1 MEISIHVQ
9 VLAAVFLIAAVMGAV
24 TSRTHFCAM
33 GAVSDWVIIGDT
45 GRMRSWVFAM
55 AVALAGVIALEAA
68 GIANLSGDT
77 FPPYRTANF
86 AWIRYLLG
94 GLMFGVGMTL
104 ASGCGNRT
112 LVRVGGG
119 NLKSLVVLVIFATCA
134 YLMQWTPLYEKAF
147 LPWVAATT
155 VNLQSYGLA
164 NQELGTVLAGMFGI
178 GRSQGFNLAVALA
191 VMAAMLVFCFKSA
204 DFRNERD
211 HILGGAVVG
220 IAIILGW
227 WLTGGSIG
235 REWRDYAEMATV
247 VPSRV
252 QVQSYT
258 FVAPTGDTLRYLFDP
273 LNFSLVNFGVVALA
287 GVIAGSSL
295 AMGLTGNLRIEWF
308 VSWSDFA
315 SHAVGAVLMGI
326 GGMLS
331 MGCTFGQAITGIST
345 LAIGSILTF
354 LAIVIGCTLTLKYQ
368 YWRVAGEFDEKQDP

>member
-1 MEISIHVQ
+1 MQITIHIQ
-9 VLAAVFLIAAVMGAV
+9 VLVAVFAVAVIIGAV
-24 TSRTHFCAM
+24 TSKTNFCAM
-33 GAVSDWVIIGDT
+33 GAVSDWVNIGDT
-45 GRMRSWVFAM
+45 GRMRAWVFSM
-55 AVALAGVIALEAA
+55 AVALTGVIVLEAGGVA
-68 GIANLSGDT
+68 SLSGDT

-112 LVRVGGG
+112 LVRIGGG
-119 NLKSLVVLVIFATCA
+119 NLKSLVVLAIFATCA
-134 YLMQWTPLYEKAF
+134 YLMLWTPLYEKLF

-155 VNLQSYGLA
+155 VNLQAHGVA
-164 NQELGTVLAGMFGI
+164 NQELGTVLAGMFGM
-178 GRSQGFNLAVALA
+178 GRSQALNLTVAVA
-191 VMAAMLVFCFKSA
+191 VAAGMVIFCFRSA

-220 IAIILGW
+220 LAIVFGW

-235 REWRDYAEMATV
+235 REWREFADMASV

-258 FVAPTGDTLRYLFDP
+258 FVAPMGDTLRYLFDP
-273 LNFSLVNFGVVALA
+273 SNFSLINFGVAAVA
-287 GVIAGSSL
+287 GVIIGSSL
-295 AMGLTGNLRIEWF
+295 WAILAGQFRIEWF
-308 VSWSDFA
+308 ASWPDFA
-315 SHAVGAVLMGI
+315 NHAVGAVLMGI
-326 GGMLS
+326 GGVLS

-354 LAIVIGCTLTLKYQ
+354 LAIVIGAAGTMKYQ
-368 YWRVAGEFDEKQDP
+368 YWRIEKGA